1 MPFSSIV
8 IYKIGGSLLTLPD
21 LAKRLLA
28 QLSLSPHSHPLLIVG
43 GGKVTDVVRAWDE
56 LYQLGDEVAHQLA
69 LQSLALNEALLLKII
84 PQAVHVMSLKEAKEV
99 WQAGG
104 IPLLKTRHFLEE
116 TEPTSTVPLPHN
128 WDVTS
133 DSIAAWVAIEWAAEK
148 LVLVKSIH
156 PPERFQEQAN
166 VVDAYFTKLMPLVP
180 NVEWVNL
187 RD

>member
-1 MPFSSIV
+1 MSLSSIV

-21 LAKRLLA
+21 LAKRLLTL
-28 QLSLSPHSHPLLIVG
+28 LSLSPHRHPLLVVG
-43 GGKVTDVVRAWDE
+43 GGKMTDVVRTWDE

-69 LQSLALNEALLLKII
+69 LQSLALNEALLLELI
-84 PQAVHVMSLKEAKEV
+84 PQTTHVTHLTEANGV

-104 IPLLKTRHFLEE
+104 IPLLKTSHFLEE
-116 TEPTSTVPLPHN
+116 AEPTSTIPLPHN

-148 LVLVKSIH
+148 LVLVKSID
-156 PPERFQEQAN
+156 PPEQFWEQAN
-166 VVDAYFTKLMPLVP
+166 AVDSHFAKLMPLVA

-187 RD
+187 RA